1 MSIQT
6 EAKSTIHRRIIHTP
20 KIFSAD
26 FQDFLGNVLFVTEL
40 FVFPHLKVK
49 TSIASEWRFRFHFRS
64 TYTLYSQVQTQ
75 WDNQNIWSVSVL
87 SSVLWK
93 VPTTPLNRTLF
104 SVWNPVKNPFEE
116 GLWQHSHFQLVVFVL
131 CGDCDRQYDVHQITV
146 VNYMVIRTQT

>member
-49 TSIASEWRFRFHFRS
+49 TSIASE
-64 TYTLYSQVQTQ
+64 
-75 WDNQNIWSVSVL
+75 
-87 SSVLWK
+87 
-93 VPTTPLNRTLF
+93 
-104 SVWNPVKNPFEE
+104 
-116 GLWQHSHFQLVVFVL
+116 
-131 CGDCDRQYDVHQITV
+131 
-146 VNYMVIRTQT
+146 